1 MIVNGTKKE
10 LFSCFSSYTVS
21 SYPPATFFKIELSI
35 KYLFILHLI
44 FKFQYAKIEE
54 ILIFESYPFVITY
67 RAFRLK
73 VQTFFK
79 NKEQRIYQVEFH
91 L

>member
-1 MIVNGTKKE
+1 MEQKKNSF
-10 LFSCFSSYTVS
+10 LASALIQSQVILQ
-21 SYPPATFFKIELSI
+21 PRFFKIELSI

-44 FKFQYAKIEE
+44 FKFQHVKIEE
-54 ILIFESYPFVITY
+54 ILIFESYPFVITDK
-67 RAFRLK
+67 AFRLK

-79 NKEQRIYQVEFH
+79 NKEQRIYEVEFH